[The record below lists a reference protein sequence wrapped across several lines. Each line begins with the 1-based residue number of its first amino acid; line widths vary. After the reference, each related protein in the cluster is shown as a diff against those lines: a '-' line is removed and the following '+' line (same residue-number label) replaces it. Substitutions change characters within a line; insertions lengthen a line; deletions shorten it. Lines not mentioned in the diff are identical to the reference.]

1 MRPTNTFIIL
11 ASLATALL
19 AGCSQSGSA
28 GTPLAV
34 PPGAPPAAR
43 SSAGKATNLIYSSS
57 YGGNSVTYYLKGTG
71 PNNPVAG
78 TLSGSYYANP
88 LGMGVDRAGDLYIS
102 NANDRNVLVYAA
114 GSTKP
119 TNTLDDP
126 DKFPTDVAV
135 AADGN
140 VYVANSSG
148 PIGAS
153 GNVVVYAPGATSP
166 TRTLSDPG
174 FYRVMGVALDKSG
187 NVWVSYNFA
196 QGIGSGTVAEFKAGS
211 STPKETHVKIGS
223 CGGIA
228 IDKAGHFLV
237 VDEEVPSVNVY
248 RPGQRKPLA
257 KLPLPGTAAYLV
269 FNKMSDVLYVAD
281 YGLGEIDVFDYTP
294 SKLTQTN
301 TITNGITP
309 SNDNL
314 GVAVTPV
321 QRL

>member
-1 MRPTNTFIIL
+1 MRPTNVLTVS
-11 ASLATALL
+11 ASLAAALL
-19 AGCSQSGSA
+19 TGCAQGGSA
-28 GTPLAV
+28 GSPLAAA
-34 PPGAPPAAR
+34 PGAPPAAR
-43 SSAGKATNLIYSSS
+43 SSAGKPTNLIYSSS

-78 TLSGSYYANP
+78 TLSGSFANP
-88 LGMGVDRAGDLYIS
+88 LGMGVDRAGDLYVS
-102 NANDRNVLVYAA
+102 NSNDRNVLVYAA
-114 GSTKP
+114 GSTSP

-126 DKFPTDVAV
+126 DKFPDDVAV
-135 AADGN
+135 GTDGT

-166 TRTLSDPG
+166 TQTLSDPR

-187 NVWVSYNFA
+187 NVWVSYNAA
-196 QGIGSGTVAEFKAGS
+196 QGIGSGSVAEFKAGS
-211 STPKETHVKIGS
+211 STPTETHVKIGS

-228 IDKAGHFLV
+228 IDKAGHFLTI
-237 VDEEVPSVNVY
+237 DEEVPSVNVY
-248 RPGQRKPLA
+248 DAHRRKPIAQL
-257 KLPLPGTAAYLV
+257 KLPGTSAYLV
-269 FNKMSDVLYVAD
+269 FNKSSDVLYVAD

-294 SKLTQTN
+294 NKLTQIN
-301 TITNGITP
+301 TITNGIVP

-314 GVAVTPV
+314 GVAVTPA